1 MTLGTTIRD
10 AREAAR
16 VSIESLSESTSI
28 RIGLL
33 TEMESDNFKHCGG
46 DTYARGH
53 LRNIAQR
60 IGLNP
65 QILIDLYNQEQA
77 VESQRIQDS
86 LVDNNIIQVP
96 REKKSLSWK
105 VPALFSVAI
114 LAVIAIVQIVVSNQS
129 TTQTPAPVVSAS
141 ASASASAVAS
151 TSATPQP
158 SPSKSVPAGP
168 VSLVISAPRG
178 NSYIDIIVDGK
189 EVEKSSIF
197 QGETKSYK
205 GATTISV
212 YFSNPAAL
220 DVTYNGKLIAPLG
233 GENQEVRRTFR

>member
-16 VSIESLSESTSI
+16 VSIESLSDSTSI

-33 TEMESDNFKHCGG
+33 LEMESNNFDHCGG

-65 QILIDLYNQEQA
+65 QILIDLYNQEHA
-77 VESQRIQDS
+77 LEAPRIHDS
-86 LVDNNIIQVP
+86 LVENNIIQVP
-96 REKKSLSWK
+96 REKKSISWK
-105 VPALFSVAI
+105 VPALFSLVILLIIAVAQ
-114 LAVIAIVQIVVSNQS
+114 IAMSNHNSSPGKKPTIKVVASPSS
-129 TTQTPAPVVSAS
+129 TPK
-141 ASASASAVAS
+141 AVAS
-151 TSATPQP
+151 KSA
-158 SPSKSVPAGP
+158 SSGP
-168 VSLVISAPRG
+168 VSLVVSAPRG

-189 EVEKSSIF
+189 DVEKSSIF
-197 QGETKSYK
+197 QGETKSYQ
-205 GATTISV
+205 GVTSISV

-220 DVTYNGKLIAPLG
+220 DVTYNGKLLAPLG

>member
-16 VSIESLSESTSI
+16 ISIESLSESTSI

-33 TEMESDNFKHCGG
+33 TEMESNNFKHCGG

-53 LRNIAQR
+53 LRTIAKR
-60 IGLNP
+60 IGLDP
-65 QILIDLYNQEQA
+65 QILIDLYNQEHAIEGQL
-77 VESQRIQDS
+77 IQDS
-86 LVDNNIIQVP
+86 LVDNNIIAVP

-105 VPALFSVAI
+105 VPALFSVVI
-114 LAVIAIVQIVVSNQS
+114 LVVIAAIQIVVSNQS
-129 TTQTPAPVVSAS
+129 STQVPAPVVSAS
-141 ASASASAVAS
+141 ASASAAASSSAV
-151 TSATPQP
+151 PEP
-158 SPSKSVPAGP
+158 SPSKSVPTGP
-168 VSLVISAPRG
+168 VSLVVSAPRG

-197 QGETKSYK
+197 QGEKKSYQ
-205 GATTISV
+205 GLTSISV

-220 DVTYNGKLIAPLG
+220 DVTYNGKLLAPLG

>member
-1 MTLGTTIRD
+1 
-10 AREAAR
+10 
-16 VSIESLSESTSI
+16 
-28 RIGLL
+28 
-33 TEMESDNFKHCGG
+33 MESDNFKHCGG

-114 LAVIAIVQIVVSNQS
+114 LIVIAIVQIAVSNQS

-151 TSATPQP
+151 TSPTPQP
-158 SPSKSVPAGP
+158 SPSKSVQAGP

-220 DVTYNGKLIAPLG
+220 DVTYNGKLLAPLG

>member
-86 LVDNNIIQVP
+86 LVDNNIIEVP

-129 TTQTPAPVVSAS
+129 DTQAPAPVVSAS

-151 TSATPQP
+151 TSPTPQP
-158 SPSKSVPAGP
+158 SPGKSVPAGP